1 MSTKIHS
8 FKDNIVILQG
18 EKNLLIFSSY
28 LAHSLIFIYEKQI
41 SKTKEFWYFFK
52 TANWLSY

>member
-28 LAHSLIFIYEKQI
+28 MAHSLIFI
-41 SKTKEFWYFFK
+41 
-52 TANWLSY
+52 